1 MAAIEFLDQ
10 ESAANPGERGNRPDG
25 CNQEFHSDQD
35 PQHLA
40 VRCDKSRQR
49 RNAEHID
56 LDIDKLQQESLPERS
71 RSLLCTDL
79 RPADRNVNRK
89 PEDVRSANIL
99 HDRQGMGKE
108 LAHAVHE
115 DGTDELDRIVS
126 REYPEKERLPLPP
139 SVISHG
145 IQCQYVCIVLSYA
158 HPRAYFFK
166 AFT

>member
-1 MAAIEFLDQ
+1 MCNSPFSHARPQSNPIRISRAEHATYAFQQGQSQHDIDDPVMTAIEFLDQ
-10 ESAANPGERGNRPDG
+10 ESAANPGERGNRPNG

-35 PQHLA
+35 PQCLA

-89 PEDVRSANIL
+89 PEDVRSSNIL
-99 HDRQGMGKE
+99 HDQQGM
-108 LAHAVHE
+108 
-115 DGTDELDRIVS
+115 DS
-126 REYPEKERLPLPP
+126 RCASFPAPP
-139 SVISHG
+139 TV
-145 IQCQYVCIVLSYA
+145 
-158 HPRAYFFK
+158 RK
-166 AFT
+166 

>member
-10 ESAANPGERGNRPDG
+10 ESTANPGERGNRPDG

-71 RSLLCTDL
+71 QALLCTDL

-89 PEDVRSANIL
+89 PEDVRSSNIL
-99 HDRQGMGKE
+99 HDRQGRGKE

-126 REYPEKERLPLPP
+126 REYPE
-139 SVISHG
+139 I
-145 IQCQYVCIVLSYA
+145 
-158 HPRAYFFK
+158 
-166 AFT
+166 